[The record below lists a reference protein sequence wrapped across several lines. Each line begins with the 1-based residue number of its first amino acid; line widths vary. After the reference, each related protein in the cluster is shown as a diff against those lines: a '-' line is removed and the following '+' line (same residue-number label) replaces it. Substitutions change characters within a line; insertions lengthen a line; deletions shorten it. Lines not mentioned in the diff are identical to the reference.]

1 MLPYAEGHRDTPP
14 DRSPDHHRGINEKRN
29 RLRIAL
35 SAEIKVSMTWGDHLA
50 DEIYDGSHHAG
61 SGLFTSGISS
71 LFLKYIYAVGH
82 SGMMEIL

>member
-1 MLPYAEGHRDTPP
+1 
-14 DRSPDHHRGINEKRN
+14 
-29 RLRIAL
+29 
-35 SAEIKVSMTWGDHLA
+35 MTWGDHLA

-71 LFLKYIYAVGH
+71 LFLKYIYAVGY